1 MKQNTRLIILIL
13 IAGLWL
19 AVCSAHAAHAAEPI
33 RIGALFPYTG
43 NLAKLGNESFNG
55 ADIAREWINR
65 HGGILGRQIEWVK
78 GDAVDAKAAVGEAE
92 RLITVGKV
100 KVIFGTYSSSLSNAA
115 SEVAERHQ
123 VIYWEQGAIADN
135 VTARGFQYIFRAC
148 PRASSFGVMAVEFT
162 AQELAP
168 KLGFKARELKVAIVN
183 EDTLYGSSVGAAAE
197 QKAKEL
203 GLNVVALEPYSAKA
217 VDLSSLIMK
226 LQAKKPDVVIAT
238 SYMNDAILFWRQARE
253 LNFNCKA
260 LVGTGAGHGMMD
272 FPEAFGK
279 YADGVFNVDFPV
291 IKDPK
296 VLNPK
301 LRPSL
306 TEFREAFRAKHGRDA
321 AVHATAGFVG
331 AMVLF
336 QDVIPKAGSL
346 IPDDIRKAALSLNIP
361 VGGTWQ
367 GWGVKFAPPG
377 HPAAGQNLQS
387 FPMVMQWQGG
397 QLYIVS
403 PQKFKEKEMTL
414 VPLPSWDKR

>member
-1 MKQNTRLIILIL
+1 MKKDRLLVYLVLACII
-13 IAGLWL
+13 WL
-19 AVCSAHAAHAAEPI
+19 AAGSSYAAEPI

-43 NLAKLGNESFNG
+43 NLAKLGNETFHG

-65 HGGILGRQIEWVK
+65 HGGVLGRQVEWVK

-92 RLITVGKV
+92 RLITVEKV
-100 KVIFGTYSSSLSNAA
+100 TVIFGTYSSSLSNAA
-115 SEVAERHQ
+115 SEVAERHKI
-123 VIYWEQGAIADN
+123 IYWEQGAIADN
-135 VTARGFQYIFRAC
+135 ITARGFQYIFRTC
-148 PRASSFGVMAVEFT
+148 PRASSFGVAAVEFT
-162 AQELAP
+162 AQDLASQ
-168 KLGFKARELKVAIVN
+168 LGIKAKDLKIAIVH
-183 EDTLYGSSVGAAAE
+183 EDTLYGTSVGTAARE
-197 QKAKEL
+197 KAKEM
-203 GLNVVALEPYSAKA
+203 GLNVVAVEPYSAKA

-226 LQAKKPDVVIAT
+226 LQAKRPDVVIAT
-238 SYMNDAILFWRQARE
+238 SYMNDAILFWRQAKE
-253 LNFNCKA
+253 LNFHLKA

-272 FPEAFGK
+272 FFETFGK
-279 YADGVFNVDFPV
+279 YSDGVFNVDFPV
-291 IKDPK
+291 IKDPR
-296 VLNPK
+296 VLDPK

-306 TEFREAFRAKHGRDA
+306 AEFREAFRAKHGRDP

-336 QDVIPKAGSL
+336 QQVIPKAGSL
-346 IPDDIRKAALSLNIP
+346 NPQEIRKAALSLNIP

-403 PQKFKEKEMTL
+403 PPKFKEREMIL
-414 VPLPSWDKR
+414 VPLPSWDQR